1 MSIMRII
8 ANAKD
13 LHPAG
18 YNGTMPF
25 PEFLKTMD
33 KVSVLD
39 SIFKAVN
46 EIYEERTEDSDM
58 PLLEM
63 RGARLFVEVLLGA
76 EDPVRLIKE
85 AVTWNETIRKTVL
98 DAIRKATPLMEK
110 GEVTGWHTTRLWKA
124 AMMADNRWSDCS
136 TYGVLQVSHG
146 DRYFKVMMPDSM
158 VDDICQN
165 PKDYI
170 IIVVYP
176 QG

>member
-13 LHPAG
+13 LHPAR
-18 YNGTMPF
+18 YDGTIPF

-39 SIFKAVN
+39 SIFTAVN

-63 RGARLFVEVLLGA
+63 RGARLFSEVLLGA
-76 EDPVRLIKE
+76 EEPARLIKE

-98 DAIRKATPLMEK
+98 DAIREAKPLLEE
-110 GEVTGWHTTRLWKA
+110 GEVTGRHTTRLWKA
-124 AMMADNRWSDCS
+124 AMMADNCWSDCS
-136 TYGVLQVSHG
+136 TYGVLRVSHG

-158 VDDICQN
+158 VYDICQN

-176 QG
+176 HG